1 MLGRIVRWSL
11 ERPRLIAW
19 AYVGFLIWGGLS
31 LRDSRFDLLPEIAP
45 AQTTIHTE
53 APGLVAE
60 QVETLVTHPV
70 ETAILGASGVARVR
84 SQSVQGLS
92 IVTVDFTAKADPAQV
107 RAAVTERLAILG
119 GALPGGVA
127 TPRMAPLTSVGG
139 RILRIGFTTDKSDD
153 EKSAMALR
161 DTIDW
166 TVRPRLLAAAG
177 VGRVAVYGGLVRR
190 LEVRARPG
198 DLSDSDLGFLDVLNA
213 VKRATS
219 LAGAGFIDTDTQ
231 RVLIEPRGQALT
243 EKDVG
248 AGQIQAPGSAPVRI
262 EDVSDVSDVSEAPA
276 FGDALIMGKP
286 GILVDVAKQYG
297 ANTLQA
303 TRAVEEALALMKPL
317 LKAKG
322 IHVQADLD
330 RPASYDTRVVRRIA
344 IDLAIGAALI
354 AIALAVFM
362 HDLRATAISLIAI
375 PISLLASILA
385 TKACGWTLNAMTI
398 GGLTVGLGVVI
409 DDAVV
414 DVENI
419 VADLREAQSHHG
431 SRLEAVLAAAIEV
444 RAPVFYATVATIA
457 ALIPV
462 LLLRRAAGAL
472 LAPLAGAAIMTS
484 ICSLI
489 VATLVTPALSLAFL
503 GHIGPSSEPNLL
515 SRARDR
521 HAAWLARIGGRPW
534 PILAVASVL
543 VTIAIIVIVVA
554 RPGPLPTVD
563 DGQLRIAIS
572 EPAGTALSISRDY
585 GERAAAALIPIPG
598 VGFVSER
605 IGRDSEGDDS

>member
-84 SQSVQGLS
+84 SQSVQGPS

-198 DLSDSDLGFLDVLNA
+198 DLYDSDLGFLDVLNA

-219 LAGAGFIDTDTQ
+219 VAGAGFIDTDTQ

-262 EDVSDVSDVSEAPA
+262 EDVSDVSDVSEAP
-276 FGDALIMGKP
+276 
-286 GILVDVAKQYG
+286 
-297 ANTLQA
+297 
-303 TRAVEEALALMKPL
+303 R
-317 LKAKG
+317 
-322 IHVQADLD
+322 
-330 RPASYDTRVVRRIA
+330 
-344 IDLAIGAALI
+344 
-354 AIALAVFM
+354 
-362 HDLRATAISLIAI
+362 
-375 PISLLASILA
+375 
-385 TKACGWTLNAMTI
+385 
-398 GGLTVGLGVVI
+398 
-409 DDAVV
+409 
-414 DVENI
+414 
-419 VADLREAQSHHG
+419 
-431 SRLEAVLAAAIEV
+431 
-444 RAPVFYATVATIA
+444 
-457 ALIPV
+457 
-462 LLLRRAAGAL
+462 LRRRR
-472 LAPLAGAAIMTS
+472 S
-484 ICSLI
+484 
-489 VATLVTPALSLAFL
+489 ATP
-503 GHIGPSSEPNLL
+503 
-515 SRARDR
+515 
-521 HAAWLARIGGRPW
+521 
-534 PILAVASVL
+534 
-543 VTIAIIVIVVA
+543 
-554 RPGPLPTVD
+554 
-563 DGQLRIAIS
+563 
-572 EPAGTALSISRDY
+572 
-585 GERAAAALIPIPG
+585 
-598 VGFVSER
+598 
-605 IGRDSEGDDS
+605 